1 MDEIEEELKN
11 NDILAAS
18 IEKNNQIYIYVTKN
32 KDIKL
37 VKQIV
42 NKKMKISAKLTKIKI
57 INKIP
62 YTPNGKY
69 DYFILET
76 EQNIIDLKK
85 IINNILKDKP
95 EWAIGQ
101 AGYINSSGKKT
112 PTLMTYLKKYYLKDI
127 QKI

>member
-1 MDEIEEELKN
+1 M
-11 NDILAAS
+11 AAS

-69 DYFILET
+69 DYFILES
-76 EQNIIDLKK
+76 N
-85 IINNILKDKP
+85 
-95 EWAIGQ
+95 
-101 AGYINSSGKKT
+101 Y
-112 PTLMTYLKKYYLKDI
+112 
-127 QKI
+127 